1 MLEVDE
7 DEVSTPG
14 TSLLVSPSSS
24 GLHNQ
29 DVTDSA
35 PLIAA
40 PEVPQNIFTFQNLG
54 AQGRRRTSEAFKDMN
69 TELRNLL
76 ESSWDSRQSATGSAN
91 SGDDEAEDDEVDFQ
105 TGDSDDSVVSH
116 SNKEEAMSPSIPLP
130 SLDIP
135 KSKSGKSSET
145 INQ

>member
-1 MLEVDE
+1 
-7 DEVSTPG
+7 
-14 TSLLVSPSSS
+14 
-24 GLHNQ
+24 
-29 DVTDSA
+29 
-35 PLIAA
+35 
-40 PEVPQNIFTFQNLG
+40 
-54 AQGRRRTSEAFKDMN
+54 MN

-116 SNKEEAMSPSIPLP
+116 SNKEAAMSPSIPLP